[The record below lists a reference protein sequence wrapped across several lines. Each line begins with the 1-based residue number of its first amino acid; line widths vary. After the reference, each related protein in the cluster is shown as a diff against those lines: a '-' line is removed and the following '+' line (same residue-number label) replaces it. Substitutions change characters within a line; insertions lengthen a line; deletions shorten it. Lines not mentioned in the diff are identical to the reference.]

1 MASDPI
7 TSWQIEEENVE
18 AVTDFI
24 FFGSKIT
31 VDGDCSHEME
41 RYLFIGRKAMIT
53 LDSILKSRDITLPTQ
68 VRIVKVMV
76 ITVVVYDVRAGP

>member
-1 MASDPI
+1 M
-7 TSWQIEEENVE
+7 TNRRGKRGTVR
-18 AVTDFI
+18 DFN
-24 FFGSKIT
+24 FLGSKIT
-31 VDGDCSHEME
+31 GDGDCSHEMK

-76 ITVVVYDVRAGP
+76 ITVVMYDVRAGP